1 MKETLKGAFFI
12 IAAMVIFGFTGIFI
26 RFLNL
31 PAHVI
36 VFFSFLFISI
46 ALSAFFLIK
55 DRKIFFVKK
64 YLLILAL
71 MGLFNILNNFFYFL
85 AFVNTT
91 ISNAVLTHY
100 TAPVFVALL
109 APFILKEKIEKVTIK
124 ALLFSVIGVV
134 LISYSG
140 NFSFYAKDFVG
151 ILYGTASGLMYA
163 LVIITA
169 KHLSKSISIFS
180 INLYHSFFGAMIL
193 LPFVA
198 MTEFTLNFSSMLWML
213 ILFALIFGVL
223 ATCLHFAGVSKV
235 KSQHAGILAYAE
247 ILFAS
252 FYGFVFFFEIPSP
265 ATIIGGILILFGGYL
280 VIRRR
285 QNEDK

>member
-1 MKETLKGAFFI
+1 MKETLKGAVFI
-12 IAAMVIFGFTGIFI
+12 IAAMAIFGFTGIFI
-26 RFLNL
+26 RFIDL

-36 VFFSFLFISI
+36 VFFSFLFISL
-46 ALSAFFLIK
+46 ALSTFFLIK